1 MLVAIPKF
9 QEGGGPSE
17 LSAAFKVV
25 MSLETPERVGY
36 YSPSQ
41 NTEFLSVVSVIEH
54 PLYMDMHNS
63 ENLRYHPSLVKMHV
77 LIMHVKHD
85 IL

>member
-1 MLVAIPKF
+1 MRNTHVIDIATEHMLVAIPKF

-36 YSPSQ
+36 FSPSK
-41 NTEFLSVVSVIEH
+41 NTEISLSGFSDWH
-54 PLYMDMHNS
+54 Y
-63 ENLRYHPSLVKMHV
+63 K
-77 LIMHVKHD
+77 
-85 IL
+85 